1 MQDKGLNISRRLY
14 LQIVNFISQV
24 QWNKTKLQINI
35 NK

>member
-14 LQIVNFISQV
+14 LQIVNLISQV